1 MIIKSNIPKS
11 IHQRPIYLDVVKPFI
26 GKQLIKVLTGQR
38 RVGKSYLL
46 FQLMEEINLTDPSAA
61 IIYINKEDLAFSFI
75 QNGNDL
81 NDYVQKE
88 KISGI
93 KNYIFIDEIQ
103 DIQHFENG
111 LRSLA
116 LDENIDIYCTG
127 SNANLLSGELA
138 SYLSGRYIE
147 IPVYSLS
154 YMEFIDFHK
163 LTNNNE
169 TVEKYLKY
177 GGLPYLIH
185 LPLQDHIV
193 FEYIKNIYQT
203 ILYKD
208 IIQRHSIRNI
218 HFLEKLVQFVANNIG
233 SLFSSKKISD
243 SLKSQG
249 TKLAP
254 NQVKAYIKHLTDAFI
269 IHKVERYDIVGK
281 RIFET
286 SEKYYFENLGIRN
299 GIGGYKLD
307 DKGKLLENVVYN
319 HLLIKGYKVFV
330 GIMHPEEIDFVAEKN
345 GEKLYIQVAL
355 NLIEEKTI
363 EREFGNLLKI
373 KDQYPKMVITL
384 DEFSGN
390 TYEGIQAIS
399 LRKFLSE

>member
-138 SYLSGRYIE
+138 SYLSGRYFE
-147 IPVYSLS
+147 IPVYS
-154 YMEFIDFHK
+154 
-163 LTNNNE
+163 
-169 TVEKYLKY
+169 
-177 GGLPYLIH
+177 
-185 LPLQDHIV
+185 
-193 FEYIKNIYQT
+193 
-203 ILYKD
+203 
-208 IIQRHSIRNI
+208 
-218 HFLEKLVQFVANNIG
+218 
-233 SLFSSKKISD
+233 
-243 SLKSQG
+243 
-249 TKLAP
+249 
-254 NQVKAYIKHLTDAFI
+254 
-269 IHKVERYDIVGK
+269 
-281 RIFET
+281 
-286 SEKYYFENLGIRN
+286 
-299 GIGGYKLD
+299 
-307 DKGKLLENVVYN
+307 
-319 HLLIKGYKVFV
+319 
-330 GIMHPEEIDFVAEKN
+330 
-345 GEKLYIQVAL
+345 
-355 NLIEEKTI
+355 
-363 EREFGNLLKI
+363 
-373 KDQYPKMVITL
+373 
-384 DEFSGN
+384 
-390 TYEGIQAIS
+390 
-399 LRKFLSE
+399 

>member
-1 MIIKSNIPKS
+1 MII
-11 IHQRPIYLDVVKPFI
+11 
-26 GKQLIKVLTGQR
+26 
-38 RVGKSYLL
+38 
-46 FQLMEEINLTDPSAA
+46 
-61 IIYINKEDLAFSFI
+61 
-75 QNGNDL
+75 
-81 NDYVQKE
+81 
-88 KISGI
+88 
-93 KNYIFIDEIQ
+93 
-103 DIQHFENG
+103 
-111 LRSLA
+111 
-116 LDENIDIYCTG
+116 
-127 SNANLLSGELA
+127 
-138 SYLSGRYIE
+138 
-147 IPVYSLS
+147 
-154 YMEFIDFHK
+154 
-163 LTNNNE
+163 TNNNE

-208 IIQRHSIRNI
+208 IIQRHGIRNI

-254 NQVKAYIKHLTDAFI
+254 NQVQAYIKHLTDAFI

-299 GIGGYKLD
+299 GIGGYKPD